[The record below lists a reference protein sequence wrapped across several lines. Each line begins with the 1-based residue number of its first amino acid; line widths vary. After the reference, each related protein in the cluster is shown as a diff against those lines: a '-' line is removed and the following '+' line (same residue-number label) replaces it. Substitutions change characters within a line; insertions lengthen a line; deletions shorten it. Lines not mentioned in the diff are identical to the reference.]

1 MDQPFTFHE
10 RDLQRAQEREALA
23 RAAKDP
29 NRFLAPFR
37 AKPVPQQFKEVRTG
51 GTFGPTVTQRC
62 AGRQLFLNTAPMRL
76 WDSA

>member
-29 NRFLAPFR
+29 NRFQAPFR
-37 AKPVPQQFKEVRTG
+37 AKPVPHQFKEVRTG
-51 GTFGPTVTQRC
+51 YAQ
-62 AGRQLFLNTAPMRL
+62 
-76 WDSA
+76 